1 MTNNG
6 SELTARIVV
15 TGLTMTAVTLFATS
29 AGSSDLNTLRAVEE
43 TAAGIIMGTPDP
55 LTRARSREILNEAGF
70 VKSLMSSDIGEQFAI
85 GNTDALSTY
94 LDPQAQPYADAIFDP
109 AARNAALF
117 QSMKLNEQLEY
128 MTMADFSAV
137 AETWQATNPESQRT
151 GWTAKPYPYAIDGE
165 PVVRYDRSLN
175 GQHWTEWGVSGKP
188 GWTVSDKVATVAAAF
203 IQNRENETK
212 MIDATDTG
220 ELDRP
225 FAVGMGGVAGAG
237 NTITH
242 GSDTGG
248 IGTGVPSAP
257 DEPDCTRLLGAQ
269 NCFAPAV
276 AIHDNNETTCSGTL
290 IGAEWVLA
298 ASHCFCRLDPTH
310 VTLGSRVYD
319 DGAVVTSPAFTV
331 GFAGTVKHHDPEFCT
346 RYNGP
351 DEESAYSAP
360 DLALVKLAKP
370 LQHRS
375 KQIAAVLGTSALLE
389 QIDIAEMVGF
399 GATEY
404 NDEGGKKLVVSVKIA
419 SKDCAGASDA
429 EQYKCL
435 AGRELVAIDPLSK
448 KDSCNGDSG
457 GGVYARLEDGNMA
470 LLAVVSRG
478 INNTCGVGGIYVL
491 TTTDD
496 IRLWLAKHVPD
507 LRIAEPQVELAADLR
522 ALNAPDN
529 N

>member
-29 AGSSDLNTLRAVEE
+29 AGSSDLNTLRTVE
-43 TAAGIIMGTPDP
+43 AAAAAIIKGNPDP
-55 LTRARSREILNEAGF
+55 QSLARSREILNEAGF
-70 VKSLMSSDIGEQFAI
+70 VKSLMSLDIGGQIVI
-85 GNTDALSTY
+85 GNTNALSTY
-94 LDPQAQPYADAIFDP
+94 LDPQVQPYADAIFDP

-137 AETWQATNPESQRT
+137 AETWQVTNPESQRT
-151 GWTAKPYPYAIDGE
+151 GWTATPFPYAINGQ
-165 PVVRYDRSLN
+165 PVMRYDRSFN
-175 GQHWTEWGVSGKP
+175 GRQSTEWGVAGKP
-188 GWTVSDKVATVAAAF
+188 AWVVPDELARASAEFMEKFFDPEVRAKMTDGKEPGQFNQF
-203 IQNRENETK
+203 I
-212 MIDATDTG
+212 MD
-220 ELDRP
+220 
-225 FAVGMGGVAGAG
+225 FASGVG
-237 NTITH
+237 
-242 GSDTGG
+242 GS
-248 IGTGVPSAP
+248 GTGDLNLP
-257 DEPDCTRLLGAQ
+257 DEPDCTLLPGTE
-269 NCFAPAV
+269 NCFAPAI

-310 VTLGSRVYD
+310 VTLGSKVYD
-319 DGAVVTSPAFTV
+319 DGAVITSPALTV
-331 GFAGTVKHHDPEFCT
+331 GFAGEVQHHDPEFCT

-351 DEESAYSAP
+351 DEESAYTAP
-360 DLALVKLAKP
+360 DLALVKLARP
-370 LQHRS
+370 LQHPT
-375 KQIAAVLGTSALLE
+375 KPLAAVLGTSALLN
-389 QIDIAEMVGF
+389 QINLAEMVGF

-404 NDEGGKKLVVSVKIA
+404 NDEGGKKLVVSVMIA
-419 SKDCAGASDA
+419 SKDCAGASDV

-435 AGRELVAIDPLSK
+435 AGRELVAIDPNGK

-457 GGVYARLEDGNMA
+457 GGVYARLENGNIA

-478 INNTCGVGGIYVL
+478 TRNSCGAGGIYVL

>member
-15 TGLTMTAVTLFATS
+15 AGLTMTAVTLFATS
-29 AGSSDLNTLRAVEE
+29 AGSSDLNTLRTVE
-43 TAAGIIMGTPDP
+43 AAAAAIIKGNPDP
-55 LTRARSREILNEAGF
+55 QSLARSREILNEAGF
-70 VKSLMSSDIGEQFAI
+70 VKSLMSSDVKGQPEI

-137 AETWQATNPESQRT
+137 ADTWQATNPESQRT
-151 GWTAKPYPYAIDGE
+151 GWTATPFPYAINGQ
-165 PVVRYDRSLN
+165 PVVRYDRSFN
-175 GQHWTEWGVSGKP
+175 GRQSTEWGVAGKP
-188 GWTVSDKVATVAAAF
+188 DWAVPDELARASAEFMEKFFDPEVRAKMTDGEEAGEFNQSFVESLA
-203 IQNRENETK
+203 EN
-212 MIDATDTG
+212 
-220 ELDRP
+220 
-225 FAVGMGGVAGAG
+225 G
-237 NTITH
+237 NTIFRGH
-242 GSDTGG
+242 LTGDVN
-248 IGTGVPSAP
+248 TS
-257 DEPDCTRLLGAQ
+257 DEPDCTLLPGTE
-269 NCFAPAV
+269 NCFAPAI

-351 DEESAYSAP
+351 DEQSAYTAP
-360 DLALVKLAKP
+360 DLALVKLARP
-370 LQHRS
+370 LQHPT
-375 KQIAAVLGTSALLE
+375 KQLAAVLGTSALLN
-389 QIDIAEMVGF
+389 QINLAEMVGF

-404 NDEGGKKLVVSVKIA
+404 NDEGGKKLVVSVMIA
-419 SKDCAGASDA
+419 SKDCAGASDV

-435 AGRELVAIDPLSK
+435 AGRELVAIDPNGK

-457 GGVYARLEDGNMA
+457 GGVYARLENGNIA

-478 INNTCGVGGIYVL
+478 TRNSCGAGGIYVL

-496 IRLWLAKHVPD
+496 IRNWLAKHVPD
-507 LRIAEPQVELAADLR
+507 IRIAEPQVELAADLR
-522 ALNAPDN
+522 ALNAPEN